1 MQLDI
6 KDIVIIGAGPAGVS
20 AAVQLKRLGTP
31 VCLVDKKGIA
41 GGLVENAYCI
51 ENYSG
56 LEEPV
61 KGSEFANRIRKNLS
75 SFDLEITK
83 FDVKK
88 ITTVGPYKKIS
99 DDKGNS
105 ILAKEI
111 IIAVGTVP
119 NKYVSSTIPEDRLF
133 YDLTSLKNSQL
144 FKDVETISIIGGG
157 ESALDYALSLSELG
171 KNVILYV
178 RSNKLK
184 AAKRLIDLV
193 EKNKQ
198 INIRYNSIVED
209 GDLFLAAIG
218 RRTALDNINVALGIV
233 EEELIVGD
241 ARLGGLGQ
249 LGIAV
254 GDGLIAAKKI
264 YMRLKSEN
272 TVL

>member
-20 AAVQLKRLGTP
+20 AAVQLKRLGISP
-31 VCLVDKKGIA
+31 CLLDKKGVA

-56 LEEPV
+56 LEKPV

-75 SFDLEITK
+75 SFNLEITK

-88 ITTVGPYKKIS
+88 ITTVGPYKKMS
-99 DDKGNS
+99 DHKGNS

-133 YDLTSLKNSQL
+133 YDLTSLKNSPL

-157 ESALDYALSLSELG
+157 ESALDYALSLSEFG
-171 KNVILYV
+171 KKIVVCV

-184 AAKRLIDLV
+184 AAKRLIELV
-193 EKNKQ
+193 EANKR
-198 INIRYNSIVED
+198 ISIKYNSVVEN
-209 GDLFLAAIG
+209 GDLFLSAIG
-218 RRTALDNINVALGIV
+218 RRTALDNIDVTPGII
-233 EEELIVGD
+233 EADLIVGD

-249 LGIAV
+249 LGIAI
-254 GDGLIAAKKI
+254 GDGLVAAKKI